1 MWHKNSYR
9 FSPFY
14 KSIGKIVVKKIS
26 RNTHPPKFIDNKYE
40 KSLHS
45 LIRIQ
50 FGTDIKKIINK
61 LPNNSKSE

>member
-14 KSIGKIVVKKIS
+14 KSIGKIVVKNIS
-26 RNTHPPKFIDNKYE
+26 RDPPPLKCLDNKYE

-61 LPNNSKSE
+61 LPNNSKSG